1 MDFALIFTQILNG
14 VQLGV
19 LLFLV
24 SAGLT
29 LLLGIM
35 NFVNLAHGSMYML
48 AAYVAAQTYSYSGTL
63 LVSIL
68 AGMAVTFVTGFVIEA
83 VCLKSMYER
92 GHLDQVLVT
101 FGITLFFN
109 EGVRIVWGP
118 AALQVQA
125 PQVLSGTVDLGFGIA
140 YPAYR
145 LFIIGVGLVVAVI
158 LSLVITRTRAGMLI
172 RAAASNRT
180 MASVMG
186 TNVSLLSTLVF
197 AAGSALAGLSGV
209 IAAPLLSVESGM
221 GDPVLILALVVIVIG
236 GVGSTRG
243 AFVASILVGL
253 FDTFGRVYFPLLFS
267 NFLKPAV
274 ANAAGPAVASML
286 IYIFM
291 AAILVLRPQG
301 LLPVRERKA

>member
-1 MDFALIFTQILNG
+1 MDLTLIFTQTLNG
-14 VQLGV
+14 VQLGI

-48 AAYVAAQTYSYSGTL
+48 AAYVAAQIYAYSGTL
-63 LVSIL
+63 FVSIL
-68 AGMAVTFVTGFVIEA
+68 AAMAVTFITGIIVEM

-125 PQVLSGTVDLGFGIA
+125 PQFLGGTVDLGFGVT

-158 LSLVITRTRAGMLI
+158 LSLVITKTRAGMLV

-180 MASVMG
+180 MASIMG

-197 AAGSALAGLSGV
+197 AAGSALAGLAGV

-267 NFLKPAV
+267 SFLKPAV
-274 ANAAGPAVASML
+274 ASAAGPAFASML

-291 AAILVLRPQG
+291 AAILILRPQG
-301 LLPVRERKA
+301 LLPIRERRA